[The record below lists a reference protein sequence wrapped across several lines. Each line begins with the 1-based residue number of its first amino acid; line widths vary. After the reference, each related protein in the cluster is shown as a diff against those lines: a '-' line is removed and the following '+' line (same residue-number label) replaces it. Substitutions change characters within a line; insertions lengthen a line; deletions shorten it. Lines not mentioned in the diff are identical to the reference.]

1 MSLISRNETVHPPKE
16 SRQTPE
22 GCTSP
27 FTIMVGEFGQFNLP
41 AKVLRVGAKVIP
53 IIKARAISCVQK
65 STGSRPSFRM
75 SMTVNI
81 LPQPV
86 ALLSNTVDTH
96 SAHTDL
102 TGKCSNYKSSVSS
115 TDTSGTQKWLR
126 SYFEVKLLMT
136 PIKVRVNQ

>member
-1 MSLISRNETVHPPKE
+1 MSLILHNEAIHAPKE

-22 GCTSP
+22 SCTNP

-86 ALLSNTVDTH
+86 ALLSNAVDAH
-96 SAHTDL
+96 NAHTNPA
-102 TGKCSNYKSSVSS
+102 GKCSNYKSSVSS
-115 TDTSGTQKWLR
+115 MDASGYRK
-126 SYFEVKLLMT
+126 
-136 PIKVRVNQ
+136 